1 MHAEKLKDVFV
12 TDHTPKVKQF
22 LTTSEEEDQQY
33 YNYMKSLSD
42 YNKKLGHEGKP
53 LNQMESGK
61 YERGSMM
68 QRVFEPLA
76 GAVNISNGGLFM
88 EIIDKDVA
96 LDCDED
102 KARKLYDLLKED
114 QLMEGDDGSDELRI
128 ANTKSQDLE
137 TYINTDS
144 LRERM
149 EKEFG
154 LFLKG
159 EKYSYV
165 DDIRN
170 AYQEDLA
177 TPMELKIIR
186 TMPDH
191 VFHDI
196 KTPDKR
202 LIETTEDN
210 PWNPSRRNPNINFF
224 EMRKEERW
232 LTDKKELRKLD
243 ASLSRHR
250 NY

>member
-1 MHAEKLKDVFV
+1 
-12 TDHTPKVKQF
+12 
-22 LTTSEEEDQQY
+22 
-33 YNYMKSLSD
+33 
-42 YNKKLGHEGKP
+42 
-53 LNQMESGK
+53 
-61 YERGSMM
+61 MM

-76 GAVNISNGGLFM
+76 GAVNLPNGGLFM

-96 LDCDED
+96 LDCNEA
-102 KARKLYDLLKED
+102 KARKLYALLKED
-114 QLMEGDDGSDELRI
+114 QLTEGDDDGDEMRI
-128 ANTKSQDLE
+128 ANNKAKDLE
-137 TYINTDS
+137 NYINTDA
-144 LRERM
+144 LRGRM

-170 AYQEDLA
+170 AYQEDLS

-186 TMPDH
+186 TIPDH
-191 VFHDI
+191 VFYDI
-196 KTPDKR
+196 KTPNKK
-202 LIETTEDN
+202 LVESPEDN
-210 PWNPSRRNPNINFF
+210 PWNPSRANPNINFF

-232 LTDKKELRKLD
+232 LDDKKSLRKLD